1 MAPPTEGEVCVN
13 RRNFNLLRPIIGA
26 WTIVVAALSIG
37 LLTGCGNAPPEPA
50 SVQESLSALPDDAT
64 LRATL
69 DEVIDWNREN
79 RLLNLQDH
87 AAWQVLHG
95 IVAYGRAFPIEEEPG
110 GERMLAV
117 DYLLGGGEMTG
128 WNLRPGIVL
137 DAETDRRGLI
147 AEVDFGSKT
156 GQGHPDQ
163 WLGYM
168 AYCGLQASETIV
180 AGDRTYTIE
189 DFIRQVQWDVPRVPN
204 QEYSWTLMG
213 LSSYLPTTAAWEA
226 QDGQTWSIERLVEIE
241 TQQDVASSACGG
253 THRLFALCAAV
264 NNHQAAG
271 HSLDGVW
278 EAANRKILENV
289 EAARQYQNADGS
301 FSSNYFRRGGRTADL
316 TLDLSVSGHILE
328 FLMLALSDEQ
338 LSEPWVRRG
347 VVHVCDVLQ
356 KTRTVPLECGA
367 LYHAIHALILYRQRV
382 FGVAA

>member
-1 MAPPTEGEVCVN
+1 MKRSRFHLFGVN
-13 RRNFNLLRPIIGA
+13 ALA
-26 WTIVVAALSIG
+26 WTILLAATSSVLVP
-37 LLTGCGNAPPEPA
+37 GCSTAPSETEIPSEPLA
-50 SVQESLSALPDDAT
+50 ELPDDAA
-64 LRATL
+64 LLATL

-95 IVAYGRAFPIEEEPG
+95 IVAYGRALPIEKEPG
-110 GERMLAV
+110 GERVMAV
-117 DYLLGGGEMTG
+117 DYLLGGGAMNG
-128 WNLRPGIVL
+128 WDLRPGIVL

-147 AEVDFGSKT
+147 AELEFGSKT
-156 GQGHPDQ
+156 GQGHADQ

-226 QDGQTWSIERLVEIE
+226 QDGRTWSIEKLVEIE
-241 TQQDVASSACGG
+241 TQQDVATSACGG

-264 NNHQAAG
+264 NNHVAAG
-271 HSLDGVW
+271 HPLEGVW
-278 EAANRKILENV
+278 EAANRKILDSV
-289 EAARQYQNADGS
+289 QAARQYQNSNGS

-316 TLDLSVSGHILE
+316 ALDLGVSGHVLE
-328 FLMLALSDEQ
+328 FLMLALTDEQ
-338 LSEPWVRRG
+338 LSEPWVKRG

-356 KTRTVPLECGA
+356 KTRAVPLECGA

-382 FGVAA
+382 FGAAN